1 SKYKEKKMF
10 QKLKKRFPS
19 WRELSKLEDF
29 SNVPESEKPIAR
41 QIVRNNA
48 QSVQNIEQSV
58 VCYLAQELSQS
69 EITARWHTTW
79 KNLPEWSK

>member
-1 SKYKEKKMF
+1 MF

>member
-1 SKYKEKKMF
+1 MF
-10 QKLKKRFPS
+10 QKLKKISIMERTFKFRRFFKCS
-19 WRELSKLEDF
+19 RIG
-29 SNVPESEKPIAR
+29 KPIAR

-58 VCYLAQELSQS
+58 VSYLAQELSQS

-79 KNLPEWSK
+79 TGLPEWNK

>member
-1 SKYKEKKMF
+1 MF

-19 WRELSKLEDF
+19 WRELSNLEDF

-48 QSVQNIEQSV
+48 QSAHNIEHSV
-58 VCYLAQELSQS
+58 VSYLAQELSQS

-79 KNLPEWSK
+79 TGLSEWNK

>member
-1 SKYKEKKMF
+1 MFKKI
-10 QKLKKRFPS
+10 KKAFPS

-48 QSVQNIEQSV
+48 QSIQNIEQSV
-58 VCYLAQELSQS
+58 VSYLAQELSQS

-79 KNLPEWSK
+79 TKLPEWGK

>member
-1 SKYKEKKMF
+1 MF

-19 WRELSKLEDF
+19 WRELSNLEDF

-48 QSVQNIEQSV
+48 QSAQNIEQSV
-58 VCYLAQELSQS
+58 VSYLAQELSQG

-79 KNLPEWSK
+79 TGLPEWNK

>member
-1 SKYKEKKMF
+1 MF
-10 QKLKKRFPS
+10 QKFKKSFPS
-19 WRELSKLEDF
+19 WRKLSSLEDF

-48 QSVQNIEQSV
+48 QSAQNIEQFV
-58 VCYLAQELSQS
+58 VSYLAQELSQS

-79 KNLPEWSK
+79 TRLPEWNK

>member
-1 SKYKEKKMF
+1 MFKKI
-10 QKLKKRFPS
+10 KKAFPS

-48 QSVQNIEQSV
+48 QSAQNIEQSV
-58 VCYLAQELSQS
+58 VSYLAKELSQS

-79 KNLPEWSK
+79 KNLPEWRK